1 MILLKDARERV
12 RFFNYL
18 TVGASGFV
26 VDFLFFN
33 LFRWV
38 INLSLEVS
46 STLSFILA
54 VINNF
59 TLNRLWTFPD
69 SRSKQASG
77 QLVQFAIV
85 AVIGLAIRRTA
96 LYFITEPLVDI
107 FVQMNLTELLA
118 PRVLGENLALAIVV
132 LIVMFWN
139 FFANRYWT
147 FNDVD

>member
-1 MILLKDARERV
+1 MILLKDARERE
-12 RFFNYL
+12 RFFKFL
-18 TVGASGFV
+18 IVGTSGFV
-26 VDFLFFN
+26 VDFLAFN
-33 LFRWV
+33 LFRLLV
-38 INLSLEVS
+38 GLSFNIS

-59 TLNRLWTFPD
+59 TLNRLWTFSD

-77 QLVQFAIV
+77 QLLQFSIV

-96 LYFITEPLVDI
+96 LYFITEPLVDM
-107 FVQMNLTELLA
+107 FVQVNLTERLA
-118 PRVLGENLALAIVV
+118 PRILGENLSLAVVV

-147 FNDVD
+147 FNDVE